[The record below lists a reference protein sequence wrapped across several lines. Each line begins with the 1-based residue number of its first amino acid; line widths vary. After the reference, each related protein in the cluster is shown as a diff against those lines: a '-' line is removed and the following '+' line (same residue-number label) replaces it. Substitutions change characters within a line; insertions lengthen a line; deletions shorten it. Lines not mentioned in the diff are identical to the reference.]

1 MLGGWIG
8 ALVVG
13 IVLVMISP
21 HVPHPAGII
30 CRIIGWV
37 LLIVALILFLLWL
50 LALLGVMTA
59 VGAAVPLL
67 G

>member
-1 MLGGWIG
+1 MIGGWIA

-13 IVLVMISP
+13 LILVLISP
-21 HVPHPAGII
+21 HVPHPAGVI

-37 LLIVALILFLLWL
+37 LLVVALILFVLWL
-50 LALLGVMTA
+50 LALLGVA
-59 VGAAVPLL
+59 SGIGAAVPLL